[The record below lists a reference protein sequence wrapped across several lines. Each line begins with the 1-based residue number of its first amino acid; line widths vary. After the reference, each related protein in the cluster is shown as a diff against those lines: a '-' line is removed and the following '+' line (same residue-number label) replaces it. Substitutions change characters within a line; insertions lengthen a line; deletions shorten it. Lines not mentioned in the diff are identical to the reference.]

1 EYMRKRQMRHQ
12 ELKAA
17 LAEFSRAAEEWIED
31 WKEREVAGGIRGYA
45 LIARASTQ
53 AFLEKMGR
61 VSLPKDLQARVS
73 GPWPATQFLKEK

>member
-1 EYMRKRQMRHQ
+1 MRKRQLRH
-12 ELKAA
+12 EKLEAA
-17 LAEFSRAAEEWIED
+17 LKEFRQTAERWIED
-31 WKEREVAGGIRGYA
+31 WREREIAGGIRGYA

-73 GPWPATQFLKEK
+73 GPWPATQFFKEK